1 MSLFATVGTAFGI
14 QALCAAFAI
23 PVQSEKYYD
32 LSGSAT
38 FLTCTAVS
46 LYYPSLRYKLLH
58 NFAAPLPRISSF
70 HHRQLIMSGFTCLW
84 ATRLGS
90 FLYQRIK
97 KSGSDARFDEIKRD
111 PARFFGAWMAQASWV
126 TLTAFPVYA
135 VNSVPASRQ
144 PALGLTGSLGTGL
157 WLASFLFEV
166 VADRQ
171 KTQWREEKMK
181 KIHSEEFIS
190 SGLWSVSRHPNY
202 VGEVMIWASQVLIAW
217 PALPSEYKN
226 LEFITER
233 HVFHRYSISSD
244 VVWIFLSF
252 LGTIVWMRLM
262 SCLSPVLEY
271 LLITKVSGLPP
282 LETKADKQFKIIRI
296 TRPIR
301 LARPSFGLSSGDGL
315 PPGSLYL
322 HLPFPLDFHNL
333 RQSNFIPSKMIYVE
347 YTRPSRPVS
356 SMNFI
361 PPLWCSI
368 YIRLDTS
375 SKTYSYKKAK
385 G

>member
-217 PALPSEYKN
+217 PALP
-226 LEFITER
+226 I
-233 HVFHRYSISSD
+233 
-244 VVWIFLSF
+244 
-252 LGTIVWMRLM
+252 WMRLM

-282 LETKADKQFKIIRI
+282 LETKADKQFKDNSDYQAYK
-296 TRPIR
+296 
-301 LARPSFGLSSGDGL
+301 AR
-315 PPGSLYL
+315 
-322 HLPFPLDFHNL
+322 
-333 RQSNFIPSKMIYVE
+333 
-347 YTRPSRPVS
+347 TPV
-356 SMNFI
+356 FW
-361 PPLWCSI
+361 PKLW
-368 YIRLDTS
+368 
-375 SKTYSYKKAK
+375 
-385 G
+385 

>member
-58 NFAAPLPRISSF
+58 NSAAPLPRISSF

-217 PALPSEYKN
+217 PALP
-226 LEFITER
+226 I
-233 HVFHRYSISSD
+233 
-244 VVWIFLSF
+244 
-252 LGTIVWMRLM
+252 WMRLM

-282 LETKADKQFKIIRI
+282 LETKADKQFKDNSDYQAYK
-296 TRPIR
+296 
-301 LARPSFGLSSGDGL
+301 AR
-315 PPGSLYL
+315 
-322 HLPFPLDFHNL
+322 
-333 RQSNFIPSKMIYVE
+333 
-347 YTRPSRPVS
+347 TPV
-356 SMNFI
+356 FW
-361 PPLWCSI
+361 PKLW
-368 YIRLDTS
+368 
-375 SKTYSYKKAK
+375 
-385 G
+385 